1 MTTDPGSPS
10 AGEQR
15 LLQMLEGLNA
25 NQAALTQLLQQQQAG
40 ASANGA
46 QGSAG
51 AGSGSSG
58 LMAKDLSKVLR
69 PPQNFGCKTRDEE
82 LVKWATWSWEFEQY
96 LGTLDRAYILDF
108 KRLADHP
115 KNEIVFST
123 LSDEEKNRSR
133 IMYGLLASLVNDRL
147 RRVLK
152 TISDH
157 NGYEG
162 YRQIALDLKPSS
174 RTRAL
179 ALMTAINNW
188 PSFDNKQGLLSQVTR
203 LEQAMSEYDAIA
215 SQALSDDLRLTALL
229 RCLTGQ
235 LAKHVQL
242 MIEDDWTYDT
252 LRALVVRYDAAS
264 SKWGSSIAATYGL
277 AEKGGSYVNGPTDME
292 IDLVAKGKGKGKG
305 KQEPKGKGKG
315 KQDPKGKGKGKP
327 QGGKGKDPPAQNPAA
342 NKVCH
347 NCGKKGHFARDC
359 RAPKKV
365 RQVGEDSAAG
375 ADPNAGS
382 SDAQPKANAK
392 AKASAKAQVRRIEI
406 DLDDFSASGDQSQV
420 RVIAFAGC
428 SVCASVCDFVS
439 SNAWC
444 CMRPECW
451 PMPGV
456 RGPAPGECPVPCEM
470 QTASGECPVPC
481 EMQTSAGECPV
492 PCEMQTA
499 SGECSVN
506 SEVNCMSGCLS
517 RHVLGIGDECPA
529 IRVVA
534 SSVDASDSIEVILD
548 SGADASCLPLWM
560 HGVGSPSTA
569 NLGNF
574 QDAQGHRL
582 DVHASRRAEVCFSHG
597 QSTAKFKETFL
608 VSPVST
614 PLIALGKL
622 FRAGFSIMQLRDR
635 MFLVNEP
642 AGVRIPVYLKHNSLA
657 VRCSIRM
664 LSQETSTATARELDP
679 PPPVTPS
686 TATASK
692 LDPPPPQV
700 TVSSATASK
709 FSPPPQVAASTAIAS
724 KLSPQPL
731 QIKALHILEPSFSI
745 PEYFDQLQ
753 ADVFAYRG
761 FGTRFVDFTLA
772 LPREGCHLRSTLYKE
787 EGDETWTI
795 LEWCEKIESIGDLN
809 APLPSD
815 GPCEIIVIASRKGI
829 APRDI
834 GLELIDDDVALGL
847 PAPPEEDAVDDDGD
861 GLPPP
866 VDEQAKVEA
875 ALRDEAD
882 TGDDSLVVDGV
893 TLSLDTTLSTI
904 RKAAE
909 SLGLGRSGGKSTV
922 LKRIRDHLKKQSLI
936 AVHEARQHLKD
947 MPSLGSEA
955 DQTVCS

>member
-1 MTTDPGSPS
+1 
-10 AGEQR
+10 
-15 LLQMLEGLNA
+15 
-25 NQAALTQLLQQQQAG
+25 
-40 ASANGA
+40 
-46 QGSAG
+46 
-51 AGSGSSG
+51 
-58 LMAKDLSKVLR
+58 
-69 PPQNFGCKTRDEE
+69 
-82 LVKWATWSWEFEQY
+82 
-96 LGTLDRAYILDF
+96 
-108 KRLADHP
+108 
-115 KNEIVFST
+115 
-123 LSDEEKNRSR
+123 
-133 IMYGLLASLVNDRL
+133 
-147 RRVLK
+147 
-152 TISDH
+152 
-157 NGYEG
+157 
-162 YRQIALDLKPSS
+162 
-174 RTRAL
+174 
-179 ALMTAINNW
+179 
-188 PSFDNKQGLLSQVTR
+188 
-203 LEQAMSEYDAIA
+203 MSEYDAIA

-252 LRALVVRYDAAS
+252 LRALGVRYDAAS

-481 EMQTSAGECPV
+481 EMQT
-492 PCEMQTA
+492 A

-534 SSVDASDSIEVILD
+534 SSVYVSDSIEVILD

-560 HGVGSPSTA
+560 A
-569 NLGNF
+569 
-574 QDAQGHRL
+574 
-582 DVHASRRAEVCFSHG
+582 
-597 QSTAKFKETFL
+597 
-608 VSPVST
+608 
-614 PLIALGKL
+614 
-622 FRAGFSIMQLRDR
+622 
-635 MFLVNEP
+635 
-642 AGVRIPVYLKHNSLA
+642 
-657 VRCSIRM
+657 
-664 LSQETSTATARELDP
+664 
-679 PPPVTPS
+679 
-686 TATASK
+686 
-692 LDPPPPQV
+692 
-700 TVSSATASK
+700 
-709 FSPPPQVAASTAIAS
+709 
-724 KLSPQPL
+724 
-731 QIKALHILEPSFSI
+731 
-745 PEYFDQLQ
+745 
-753 ADVFAYRG
+753 
-761 FGTRFVDFTLA
+761 
-772 LPREGCHLRSTLYKE
+772 
-787 EGDETWTI
+787 
-795 LEWCEKIESIGDLN
+795 
-809 APLPSD
+809 
-815 GPCEIIVIASRKGI
+815 
-829 APRDI
+829 
-834 GLELIDDDVALGL
+834 
-847 PAPPEEDAVDDDGD
+847 
-861 GLPPP
+861 
-866 VDEQAKVEA
+866 
-875 ALRDEAD
+875 
-882 TGDDSLVVDGV
+882 
-893 TLSLDTTLSTI
+893 
-904 RKAAE
+904 
-909 SLGLGRSGGKSTV
+909 
-922 LKRIRDHLKKQSLI
+922 
-936 AVHEARQHLKD
+936 
-947 MPSLGSEA
+947 
-955 DQTVCS
+955 